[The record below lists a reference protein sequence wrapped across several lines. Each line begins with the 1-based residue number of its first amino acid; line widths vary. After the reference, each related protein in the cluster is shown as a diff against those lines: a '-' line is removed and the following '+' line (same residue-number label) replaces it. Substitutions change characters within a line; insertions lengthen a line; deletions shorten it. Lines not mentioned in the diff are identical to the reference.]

1 MEQPTEIKNNIIKN
15 AITAWKDRYNSKDKK
30 GRILMVVALIFFF
43 FCVLRILAFIF
54 GASGDGLPDCNNSKL

>member
-15 AITAWKDRYNSKDKK
+15 AIVAWKDRYKSKDMK
-30 GRILMVVALIFFF
+30 GKILMVITLIFFV

-54 GASGDGLPDCNNSKL
+54 GAFGDGLPDCNN